1 MLVRT
6 FGCFLG
12 ALTLL
17 ALPQLAQSEAS
28 CVSPNKWINPASGEP
43 RAVDDVIND
52 VAKKRVVL
60 LGEHHGNAAH
70 HHWQRDVLERLYA
83 LRPGLSVALEMLP
96 RDKNSVVEGYIAKK
110 ISLAQ
115 FVEQSEWDVYWSYP
129 IELYAPVLEWLQ
141 RRSVPTQPVNIDRQW
156 LDDVSARGLDQAR
169 AAKDSAPIENPAKPN
184 REYLTTL
191 AHSFRR
197 HRLPAT
203 DEAGK
208 AEEREKF
215 KRFVDVQLAWDKV
228 LADGVKKMVD
238 AELNLPVVLLAGTWH
253 VVNRHG
259 VVLQLR
265 AMGIDDVA
273 VLVPWDEHIDCA
285 ELNADFADAIYFP
298 VDGS

>member
-6 FGCFLG
+6 FNCLLC
-12 ALTLL
+12 AITLL

-28 CVSPNKWINPASGEP
+28 CVSPNQWINPASGEQ
-43 RAVDDVIND
+43 RSVDDVIQE
-52 VAKKRVVL
+52 VAGKRVVL

-70 HHWQRDVLERLYA
+70 HRWQRDVLDRLYSH
-83 LRPGLSVALEMLP
+83 RPKLSVALEMLP
-96 RDKNSVVEGYIAKK
+96 RDKNFVVEGYISKK
-110 ISLAQ
+110 LSLDQ
-115 FVEQSEWDVYWSYP
+115 FVKQSEWDVYWSYP
-129 IELYAPVLEWLQ
+129 IELYTPVLEWLQ
-141 RRSVPTQPVNIDRQW
+141 QRSIPTEAVNIDRQW

-169 AAKDSAPIENPAKPN
+169 AAKDPAPIDNPAKPN
-184 REYLTTL
+184 RAYLTTL

-228 LADGVKKMVD
+228 LADGVKKMLD
-238 AELNLPVVLLAGTWH
+238 AEQNLPIVLLAGTWH

-259 VVLQLR
+259 VVLQLH
-265 AMGIDDVA
+265 AMGIEDVA

-298 VDGS
+298 VDGP